1 MLGAGL
7 HADAR
12 TGHHSS
18 PRNHLIERARS
29 TRAANTLGRLR
40 MSSQRTPRV
49 AVTMTALPVI
59 HTQLPQPL
67 DVLLV
72 DLGIVLLPCRMP
84 ESSLKHTTTAV
95 MISMID
101 VVEDH

>member
-1 MLGAGL
+1 
-7 HADAR
+7 
-12 TGHHSS
+12 
-18 PRNHLIERARS
+18 
-29 TRAANTLGRLR
+29 

-49 AVTMTALPVI
+49 AVTIIALSGI
-59 HTQLPQPL
+59 HTRLPQPL

-72 DLGIVLLPCRMP
+72 VLGIVLLPCRMP